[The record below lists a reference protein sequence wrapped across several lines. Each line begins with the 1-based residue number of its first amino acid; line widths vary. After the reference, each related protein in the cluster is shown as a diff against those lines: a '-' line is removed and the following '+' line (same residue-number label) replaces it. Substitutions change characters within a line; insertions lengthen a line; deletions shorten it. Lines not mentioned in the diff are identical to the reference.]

1 MLILRDYQQELK
13 QSIYGAWGAG
23 HKNVLAVMPTGM
35 GKTKTFCSVAID
47 MAITAQEKLPTA
59 ILVHRKELV
68 QQISLTLAEE
78 EIVHN
83 IVAPRPVI
91 SGIVAA
97 HRRVLGK
104 QFYNHQ
110 AIVNV
115 LSVDTAIA
123 RAHKHKALYDR
134 IRLWITDEATHLLAA
149 NKWGKSVAFFPN
161 AIGLGVTATP
171 QRLDKRGLGRHA
183 DGVFDTMIE
192 GPTTRWGIDNGH
204 LCKYK
209 IAIPASDYRSFLGKA
224 SDGSDFSKEAMLQ
237 ASTKSHIIGDVVT
250 NYRKFADDKQAIL
263 FATDVVTGHKME
275 ERFRSAGI
283 TAKLLTAETPDKE
296 RLDALIDYR
305 NKKIK
310 VLLNV
315 DLFDEG
321 LDVPGIEAVIM
332 ARPTESLTKYLQM
345 IGRGLRPAP
354 GKPFLM
360 IIDHVGNVATH
371 GLPDRK
377 REWTLDRIVKRQHK
391 TNFMRVCQSVTCN
404 APYDR
409 HLTEC
414 PYCGTEAISMRS
426 GGGGG
431 KVLPQEVDGDLFLID
446 SETLREL
453 EKQAVLE
460 NPVNTQRRVA
470 AAAGPEAGKKALK
483 KQAERIKTQQELVH
497 LVAKWAGWQKHC
509 GLTDR
514 GIHKQFY
521 LEFDQT
527 ITEALSE
534 PTADMLNTMDRID
547 VSMPPLLR
555 AQGEI
560 GDVRRKAKAKS

>member
-1 MLILRDYQQELK
+1 M
-13 QSIYGAWGAG
+13 
-23 HKNVLAVMPTGM
+23 LAVMPTGM
-35 GKTKTFCSVAID
+35 GKTKTFSSIAID
-47 MAITAQEKLPTA
+47 MAIQASEKLPTA

-83 IVAPRPVI
+83 IIAPRPVI

-97 HRRVLGK
+97 QRRVLGK
-104 QFYNHQ
+104 QFYNYN

-123 RAHKHKALYDR
+123 RSEKHKFLYDR

-149 NKWGKSVAFFPN
+149 NKWGKAVSFFPN

-183 DGVFDTMIE
+183 DGVFDTMVE
-192 GPTTRWGIDNGH
+192 GPTTRWGIDLGH

-224 SDGSDFSKEAMLQ
+224 SEGSDFSKDAMIA
-237 ASTKSHIIGDVVT
+237 ASTKSHIIGDVVS
-250 NYRKFADDKQAIL
+250 NYRKFADGKQAIL

-275 ERFRSAGI
+275 ERFKAAGI

-296 RLDALIDYR
+296 RLDSLIDYR

-310 VLLNV
+310 ILLNV

-332 ARPTESLTKYLQM
+332 ARPTMSLSKYLQM
-345 IGRGLRPAP
+345 IGRGLRPAKD
-354 GKPFLM
+354 KPFLM
-360 IIDHVGNVATH
+360 IIDHVGNVASH
-371 GLPDRK
+371 GLPDQK
-377 REWTLDRIVKRQHK
+377 RDWTLDRIVKRQQK
-391 TNFMRVCQSVTCN
+391 INFIRICSNIMCN
-404 APYDR
+404 SPYDR

-414 PYCGTEAISMRS
+414 PWCGSEAIPTRA

-446 SETLREL
+446 SDTLREL

-460 NPVNTQRRVA
+460 NPIVIQRRVA

-483 KQAERIKTQQELVH
+483 KQAERIKVQQDLVH
-497 LVAKWAGWQKHC
+497 LIAKWAGWMKHC
-509 GLTDR
+509 GYMDR
-514 GIHKQFY
+514 GIHKKFY

-534 PTADMLNTMDRID
+534 PAADMLSTMDRIMMD
-547 VSMPPLLR
+547 LPRSMRL
-555 AQGEI
+555 E
-560 GDVRRKAKAKS
+560 GDMGNVRKAKAQI